1 MEQDAE
7 TFRPAKRLKAALAP
21 NVFAQFTAL
30 AKQHGAANL
39 GQGFPSFGSP
49 RFLQDAVMKAMQGD
63 VFATTGAP
71 ESLGNQ
77 YTRPGGEP
85 NLAETLA
92 RLYGPRFN
100 RTLDPLK
107 EIVTTIGAQE
117 AIFTSLFSWTD
128 PGDEVLLFTPCFD
141 AVVRSASTLQ
151 VKLIGVNLRP
161 PCDGSTAS
169 LKDWSV
175 NMEELE
181 RSITPQTRILMF
193 NTPSAPFGKVFRQEE
208 LEAIAE
214 VVRRHPRI
222 LVISDEVYERC
233 VYDNVSHFHFAS
245 LPGMF
250 ERTMTLFS
258 VGKTFSCTGWRVG
271 YIIAPSSLAA
281 PLLASHTAVNFCA
294 PTPLQKAS
302 AAAFDQAEK
311 EGYFEWFPK
320 MMQEKRDFL
329 VKVLQ
334 EVGLKPLVP
343 EGGYF
348 IICDAT
354 IFLEAAHI
362 DDDHVSAETP
372 LDERPDVKVCKWMT
386 EKVGVTAIPVSPF
399 YLPES
404 RHYANR
410 LVRLA
415 FCKDEATM
423 SLAAERLK
431 QWHVPP
437 YGFALLYSRWEV
449 TGAARRIQNCTPRE
463 ICRLLHHT
471 TWSLMWCV
479 PAVTYVIIR
488 VVEHREETYDSQ
500 MGLFSILVIHYVV
513 SAIGIGIGLFYP
525 IWDSDAIWPLT
536 RVSVLTQF
544 SRFVFWGLV
553 LMVKCVL
560 AYYGLISKMLRSVS
574 KLRLSQYS
582 SSHVF
587 AQAGWRGLLLNA
599 PLSRDFVE
607 ECGIWGAAFFLFFAD
622 TPLGSTARAEWLV
635 AELRGRAVWMVS
647 FLARSLRVRLVMVC
661 NDSSDDDVESICMSK
676 STERKGSKYEEI
688 KSLPQARFVNV
699 TSRNGHAPQPSPM
712 GQAIAKSI
720 WEWRICLAIGWPL
733 LAVLMA
739 PFAYM
744 MVINALP
751 LPKNPPHGT
760 PSALAEELF
769 EAKFPYLV
777 GMKMEMVLIKCRAPC
792 ESAVS
797 SVSKSHVEILKDMV
811 LRFGHEY
818 PGTIIDI
825 RSYYTFGTKIDD
837 NPMLSFDKQSI
848 LFVWSWRVNGTMKL
862 EAQDFARQ
870 ITRMCDS
877 LNEQLDDGPLS
888 YQLAA
893 TGPTFLNVAMKETV
907 LHEVPIHEIETLWL
921 PFGILAYRLQSARLL
936 LLALC
941 SMPVSILISFGFMY
955 FVSTQLPVILYA
967 LVMMLMLCTALSFD
981 YSLFTMTR
989 YGEERRKGTS
999 LEDAIAIVITQSG
1012 HVVVVSG
1019 LVLTIAY
1026 GSLLVLPGAFKSF
1039 CIAAC
1044 SMILCCIGVQMTF
1057 VPCLLGIFPWLG
1069 AGFDVVSPEE
1079 EADEGDAS
1087 WTEEEEEDIGH
1098 EELEEDTP
1106 ATRNSLR
1113 HVRVFR
1119 KGIYYRVGGK
1129 LTQCPLNILVPIAI
1143 YAVTSPL
1150 TYRVLRY
1157 QMGHAYELQIPRG
1170 KKEWETSLSIQQ
1182 DFPTSVGCMM
1192 PTLIIATSKLP
1203 DEDLFTTTLPPL
1215 PVLPSE
1221 GLVVHPAPGR
1231 TPAPGT
1237 TTPSAPST
1245 QIRRLNETAA
1255 VVTVPTP
1262 APKVA
1267 EAPKV
1272 AGEASEKMPIPDITS
1287 EEPLDVR
1294 GQAFFNEN
1302 CDMVNR
1308 LIQMSRNETFALA
1321 SKDFQS
1327 PTFYGELKN
1336 GDVKCLN
1343 YKLTHYYRENFFA
1356 KRFMSTSRLMQK
1368 LWDQLVNAKHDSM
1381 LTLLTPKMDPF
1392 SEEAFRMTS
1401 EIRSTLHNASVD
1413 SRESGFGAITYMMFS
1428 PSAIMMDMIKFTH
1441 DRLFVAFLGCAIVC
1455 FVLIAVAFHAWLIPF
1470 KLLFTVIL
1478 PITWTYGAALYVY
1491 EDGALEW
1498 LGFPGLSPTYITN
1511 SGPAGLDWTV
1521 PMFTL
1526 TIMLGLALDYD
1537 VFLFERVWEFR
1548 EEGFGDNES
1557 VQLALSAT
1565 GPTITAAGLIF
1576 AFTFTSML
1584 LGSMAIT
1591 NQMGFIFIFS
1601 IVVDT
1606 FVVRTVLVPA
1616 MLSLN
1621 PRLNYWPSDMPEV
1634 KITWL
1639 GK

>member
-214 VVRRHPRI
+214 V
-222 LVISDEVYERC
+222 
-233 VYDNVSHFHFAS
+233 
-245 LPGMF
+245 
-250 ERTMTLFS
+250 
-258 VGKTFSCTGWRVG
+258 
-271 YIIAPSSLAA
+271 
-281 PLLASHTAVNFCA
+281 
-294 PTPLQKAS
+294 
-302 AAAFDQAEK
+302 
-311 EGYFEWFPK
+311 
-320 MMQEKRDFL
+320 
-329 VKVLQ
+329 
-334 EVGLKPLVP
+334 
-343 EGGYF
+343 
-348 IICDAT
+348 
-354 IFLEAAHI
+354 
-362 DDDHVSAETP
+362 
-372 LDERPDVKVCKWMT
+372 
-386 EKVGVTAIPVSPF
+386 
-399 YLPES
+399 
-404 RHYANR
+404 
-410 LVRLA
+410 
-415 FCKDEATM
+415 
-423 SLAAERLK
+423 
-431 QWHVPP
+431 PP

-471 TWSLMWCV
+471 TWCV

-622 TPLGSTARAEWLV
+622 TLLWFILGCTILGVGYVFVQR
-635 AELRGRAVWMVS
+635 RGRIRS
-647 FLARSLRVRLVMVC
+647 FVC
-661 NDSSDDDVESICMSK
+661 
-676 STERKGSKYEEI
+676 EEGE
-688 KSLPQARFVNV
+688 LELL
-699 TSRNGHAPQPSPM
+699 TGNGHAPQPSPM

-797 SVSKSHVEILKDMV
+797 SVSKSHVEILKD
-811 LRFGHEY
+811 RFE
-818 PGTIIDI
+818 GTIIDI

-893 TGPTFLNVAMKETV
+893 TGPTFLNVAMKET
-907 LHEVPIHEIETLWL
+907 VPIHEIETLWL

-1079 EADEGDAS
+1079 EADEGD
-1087 WTEEEEEDIGH
+1087 EEEEEDIGH

-1129 LTQCPLNILVPIAI
+1129 LTQNS
-1143 YAVTSPL
+1143 SP
-1150 TYRVLRY
+1150 
-1157 QMGHAYELQIPRG
+1157 
-1170 KKEWETSLSIQQ
+1170 KKGQQ
-1182 DFPTSVGCMM
+1182 S
-1192 PTLIIATSKLP
+1192 
-1203 DEDLFTTTLPPL
+1203 
-1215 PVLPSE
+1215 
-1221 GLVVHPAPGR
+1221 
-1231 TPAPGT
+1231 
-1237 TTPSAPST
+1237 
-1245 QIRRLNETAA
+1245 
-1255 VVTVPTP
+1255 
-1262 APKVA
+1262 
-1267 EAPKV
+1267 
-1272 AGEASEKMPIPDITS
+1272 
-1287 EEPLDVR
+1287 EPLCCR
-1294 GQAFFNEN
+1294 
-1302 CDMVNR
+1302 
-1308 LIQMSRNETFALA
+1308 
-1321 SKDFQS
+1321 
-1327 PTFYGELKN
+1327 
-1336 GDVKCLN
+1336 
-1343 YKLTHYYRENFFA
+1343 
-1356 KRFMSTSRLMQK
+1356 
-1368 LWDQLVNAKHDSM
+1368 
-1381 LTLLTPKMDPF
+1381 
-1392 SEEAFRMTS
+1392 
-1401 EIRSTLHNASVD
+1401 
-1413 SRESGFGAITYMMFS
+1413 
-1428 PSAIMMDMIKFTH
+1428 
-1441 DRLFVAFLGCAIVC
+1441 
-1455 FVLIAVAFHAWLIPF
+1455 LIPF

-1511 SGPAGLDWTV
+1511 SGPAGLDWT
-1521 PMFTL
+1521 
-1526 TIMLGLALDYD
+1526 DYD

-1606 FVVRTVLVPA
+1606 FVDSVSKIQQRFPAKVLPYALQGPGGPPYAFYGVWDRIVEFLRYEGKVWENSLRCETPPQIFRGTRLAENLLRKYTSQGQQGWPNNREAKWRLQALARGLGLPLPVPYRA
-1616 MLSLN
+1616 PYVPGLSVLI
-1621 PRLNYWPSDMPEV
+1621 PHYGESILAEKQLELLRECH
-1634 KITWL
+1634 K
-1639 GK
+1639 